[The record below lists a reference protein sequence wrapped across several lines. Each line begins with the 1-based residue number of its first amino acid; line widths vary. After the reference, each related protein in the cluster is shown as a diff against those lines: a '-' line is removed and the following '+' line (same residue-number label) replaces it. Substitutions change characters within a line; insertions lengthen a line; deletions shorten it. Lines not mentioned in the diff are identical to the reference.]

1 MKKLLLGIA
10 AVCMVWTAFALEQA
24 PAANW
29 PTKMVKIVV
38 GYPAGGPNDII
49 ARAIAQKI
57 HVATDQPVIVEN
69 RPGASGTIG
78 SDFVAKAH
86 ADGHTLIMNATTHS
100 MVNALYEKLPFDADK
115 DFTPIT
121 LVGES
126 TLVLIVRNDQPAKN
140 LTELLA
146 TARSQAGKLS
156 FASTGAGSS
165 PHLAGEMLRQM
176 SKADITH
183 VPYKGSAPAMTD
195 LLGGQVTM
203 MFEPLPSA
211 LPHIKAG
218 KLRPIGVTSNK
229 RIRELPEVP
238 TMAEGGLPGF
248 DITVWWGLLGPASMP
263 PGLAQKIAT
272 TVNASLATPDV
283 RNMFDTLGITP
294 VGTTPAEF
302 RSVLQKDIA
311 KYGQVIRE
319 GGIRAN

>member
-1 MKKLLLGIA
+1 MKKLLLILAA
-10 AVCMVWTAFALEQA
+10 AVAASAAIAQA
-24 PAANW
+24 PATDW
-29 PTKMVKIVV
+29 PTKVVKIIV
-38 GYPAGGPNDII
+38 GYPPGGPNDII
-49 ARAIAQKI
+49 ARATGQKI
-57 HVATDQPVIVEN
+57 SVAVGQPVIVEN

-78 SDFVAKAH
+78 SDFVAKSP

-126 TLVLIVRNDQPAKN
+126 TLVLVVRQDQPAKN
-140 LTELLA
+140 LAELLA
-146 TARSQAGKLS
+146 SGRTEASKLS

-165 PHLAGEMLRQM
+165 PHLAGEMLRQL
-176 SKADITH
+176 SKANLIH

-211 LPHIKAG
+211 LPHIKSG
-218 KLRPIGVTSNK
+218 KLRPVGVTSVK
-229 RIRELPEVP
+229 RIRELPDVP
-238 TMAEGGLPGF
+238 TMAESGLPGF
-248 DITVWWGLLGPASMP
+248 DITVWWGLFGPANMP
-263 PGLAQKIAT
+263 PAVVQKIAS
-272 TVNASLATPDV
+272 TVNSNLAAPDI
-283 RNMFDTLGITP
+283 REKFDTLGITP

-302 RSVLQKDIA
+302 RGVLQKDIA
-311 KYGQVIRE
+311 KYGKVIRE

>member
-1 MKKLLLGIA
+1 
-10 AVCMVWTAFALEQA
+10 
-24 PAANW
+24 
-29 PTKMVKIVV
+29 
-38 GYPAGGPNDII
+38 
-49 ARAIAQKI
+49 
-57 HVATDQPVIVEN
+57 
-69 RPGASGTIG
+69 
-78 SDFVAKAH
+78 
-86 ADGHTLIMNATTHS
+86 
-100 MVNALYEKLPFDADK
+100 
-115 DFTPIT
+115 
-121 LVGES
+121 
-126 TLVLIVRNDQPAKN
+126 
-140 LTELLA
+140 
-146 TARSQAGKLS
+146 
-156 FASTGAGSS
+156 
-165 PHLAGEMLRQM
+165 
-176 SKADITH
+176 
-183 VPYKGSAPAMTD
+183 MTD

-248 DITVWWGLLGPASMP
+248 DITVWWGLLGPANMP

-283 RNMFDTLGITP
+283 RNKFDTLGITP